1 MQQGIDNIVEAL
13 YESET
18 DQRWLRVT
26 EALGSM
32 MNANS
37 IRVMATHHHNNEI
50 MVDAVTPLWSRAVLK
65 EYDRHYLHL
74 DPRIKG
80 GFNNIGNTVS
90 CLDTT
95 DLKTFE
101 KSPIVCDF
109 LDRPDVDAR
118 WGMLRITRSS
128 DGFYLLF
135 GASRPRSAGAFM
147 PEDKERFT
155 HALRLVERALELD
168 TRLITLN
175 KEKRTLEESLDA
187 VPNATIIVTRD
198 LHVLHLNS
206 QAEQLIGPGKS
217 LRVRNGRLC
226 TARLADQKAL
236 ELVVKE
242 ADEMRTGNAH
252 PPRTAAIRSHD
263 APPLLARAYALAQAS
278 YVSSSGAGST
288 AKLDQCVLI
297 LTGGSRK
304 IDLGVIAVLETF
316 ELTSAEQRV
325 VQRLLEGTRLADIA
339 AELGVAVET
348 VRSQLKSAYAKVG
361 VQRQSD
367 LVRLLA
373 QYLQ

>member
-1 MQQGIDNIVEAL
+1 MQDAIDNIVDAL

-26 EALGSM
+26 QALGSM
-32 MNANS
+32 MSANS
-37 IRVMATHHHNNEI
+37 IRVTATHHRSGEI
-50 MVDAVTPLWSRAVLK
+50 LIDAVTPAWSRTVLE

-80 GFNNIGNTVS
+80 ALNNVGNTVS
-90 CLDTT
+90 CLDLT
-95 DLKTFE
+95 DQDTFE
-101 KSPIVCDF
+101 KSAVCDF

-118 WGMLRITRSS
+118 WGMLRISRSS

-135 GASRPRSAGAFM
+135 GASRGRAGGPFVPR
-147 PEDKERFT
+147 DKERFT
-155 HALRLVERALELD
+155 HALRLVEHALELD

-187 VPNATIIVTRD
+187 VPNATIILTRD
-198 LHVLHLNS
+198 LQVLHMNS
-206 QAEQLIGPGKS
+206 HAEALIGPGRS
-217 LRVRNGRLC
+217 LRIRNGRLC

-252 PPRTAAIRSHD
+252 PPRTAAIRSD
-263 APPLLARAYALAQAS
+263 DSPPLLARAYALAQSSFVAAS
-278 YVSSSGAGST
+278 DKAG
-288 AKLDQCVLI
+288 QCVLI
-297 LTGGSRK
+297 LTGAKRK
-304 IDLGVIAVLETF
+304 VDLGVVAVLDTF
-316 ELTSAEQRV
+316 ELTAAEQRV

-339 AELGVAVET
+339 AEAGVTIET
-348 VRSQLKSAYAKVG
+348 VRSQLKSAYAKIG